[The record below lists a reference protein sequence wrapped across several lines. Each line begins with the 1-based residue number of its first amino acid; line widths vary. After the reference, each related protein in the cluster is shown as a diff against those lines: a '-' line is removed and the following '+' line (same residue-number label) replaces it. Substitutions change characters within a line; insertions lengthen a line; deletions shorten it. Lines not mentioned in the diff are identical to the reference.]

1 MKYESSVGL
10 ENISVNNTTTIP
22 LPTCLPERDIMKD
35 IENCTVSFFDLE
47 TSGLSDDCEIVQV
60 SAVDF
65 AGLRLFD

>member
-1 MKYESSVGL
+1 MTYGSSVGL

-22 LPTCLPERDIMKD
+22 APASLPESDIKD

-47 TSGLSDDCEIVQV
+47 TTGLSDDCGIVQV

-65 AGLRLFD
+65 DG